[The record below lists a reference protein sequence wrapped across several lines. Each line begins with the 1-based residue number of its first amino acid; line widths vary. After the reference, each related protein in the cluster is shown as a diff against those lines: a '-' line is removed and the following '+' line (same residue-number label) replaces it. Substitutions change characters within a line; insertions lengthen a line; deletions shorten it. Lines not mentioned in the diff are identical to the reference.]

1 MTRIWIL
8 LLSLCMNSCHS
19 QEWSY
24 SGETGPANWHKM
36 YPTCGGENQSPIS
49 ILTTEAEEMAM
60 LNFTWTGFGDDPP
73 NGASMTLSN
82 LGTTV
87 QVNFTGDYL
96 ISGGGLTNTYKAT
109 MLHFHWDENGV
120 HGSEHTLDE
129 VRYPI
134 EMHLV
139 GYDFEKYDDFDSALS
154 HPEGIIVVATF
165 LEITSE
171 DNPNYS
177 EMFTGFNSV
186 TYKGQS
192 YQYPSPFPIL
202 PMLPYNTWDFY
213 RYHGSLTTP
222 ACDEGVLWTVFVQ
235 YQQISHD
242 QFSNF
247 NTLMSNFE
255 GEENVPLSN
264 NYRPVQPLNG
274 RSVYRRIDGELAF
287 SKSTEFRINTWMT
300 CVAVVLYYWTTSL

>member
-1 MTRIWIL
+1 MSYDNNKTRIRYLPFIP
-8 LLSLCMNSCHS
+8 
-19 QEWSY
+19 EWSY
-24 SGETGPANWHKM
+24 SGE
-36 YPTCGGENQSPIS
+36 
-49 ILTTEAEEMAM
+49 
-60 LNFTWTGFGDDPP
+60 
-73 NGASMTLSN
+73 
-82 LGTTV
+82 TV

-109 MLHFHWDENGV
+109 MLHFHWDGNGV

-134 EMHLV
+134 EMHLI

-242 QFSNF
+242 QVRYFIEKKKF
-247 NTLMSNFE
+247 
-255 GEENVPLSN
+255 VPGYVIDDWS
-264 NYRPVQPLNG
+264 RDQPL
-274 RSVYRRIDGELAF
+274 V
-287 SKSTEFRINTWMT
+287 
-300 CVAVVLYYWTTSL
+300 